1 MWYDETMI
9 KNSRNKIKSLLEN
22 QGLVLDGA
30 MATELEKL
38 GVATDS
44 ALWSATALLD
54 SPEKVYAVHKSYFQA
69 GAQVATTNTYQ
80 ANVPAFEKIG
90 LSHEKSRQLI
100 SQAVEIAIQAR
111 DDVAP
116 DGLVAAS
123 IGPYGAYLA
132 DGSEYTGAYSLSK
145 AEFQDFHRERL
156 ELAIAAGA
164 NVLALETMP
173 NFAEVQ
179 ALVDLI
185 ENSDWDM
192 PYWVSFSLKDSQTL
206 CDGTPLAQ
214 AVAWVAQHEHV
225 VAVGM
230 NCLKTELATQALQD
244 LHEVRALQDLPLL
257 VYPNSGEHYDPV
269 TKTWTD
275 QHQAL
280 DFGQLAQTWSDL
292 GAKLI
297 GGCCRTSPQEISQ
310 IAQALK

>member
-1 MWYDETMI
+1 MLKNNI
-9 KNSRNKIKSLLEN
+9 KEILKN
-22 QGLVLDGA
+22 QSIVLDGA

-54 SPEKVYAVHKSYFQA
+54 APEKVYTVHKSYFQA

-90 LSHEKSRQLI
+90 LSHEESRNLI
-100 SQAVEIAIQAR
+100 TQAVKIAAQAR
-111 DDVAP
+111 DDNAP
-116 DGLVAAS
+116 DGFVAAS

-145 AEFQDFHRERL
+145 ADFQYFHRERL
-156 ELAIAAGA
+156 ELVIAAGA
-164 NVLALETMP
+164 DVLALETMP

-185 ENSDWDM
+185 ETSSWDI

-206 CDGTPLAQ
+206 CDGTALAE
-214 AVAWVAQHEHV
+214 AVAWVAQHERV
-225 VAVGM
+225 VAVGI
-230 NCLKTELATQALQD
+230 NCLKTELATQAL
-244 LHEVRALQDLPLL
+244 ENLQGVTTLPLL
-257 VYPNSGEHYDPV
+257 VYPNSGEHYDPK

-280 DFGQLAQTWSDL
+280 DFGQLGQTWSDL

-297 GGCCRTSPQEISQ
+297 GGCCRTSPKEIQEISE
-310 IAQALK
+310 ILK